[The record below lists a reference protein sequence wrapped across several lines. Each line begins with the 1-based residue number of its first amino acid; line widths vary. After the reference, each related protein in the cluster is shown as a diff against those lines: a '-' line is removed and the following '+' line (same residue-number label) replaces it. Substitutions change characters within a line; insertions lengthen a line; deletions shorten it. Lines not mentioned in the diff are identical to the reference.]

1 MKRLGLIDETE
12 IDRVLAATK
21 LFYIPEND
29 GYGVTLSVSEGRR
42 VWVIINDWLE
52 VMIIGGPASFTE
64 TYVLPIRLLESGSIQ
79 AHLGSKT
86 VELSAHNGSA
96 RFTGEQGFAELPL
109 LDRVELFSK
118 PTQDCTTTAIIRGYH
133 LGYLISLGT
142 AIPNG
147 VEEQEVS
154 ERVPPISKLK
164 FCSDSLEI
172 TSEFR
177 EIDAPRSHMNL
188 KAEISGITGQVAV
201 SRRSLRS
208 ITNLISQ
215 DDVGMMKISCDVK
228 NGQNLLIESDH
239 WKVII
244 RQRAS
249 GAGIYFDKI
258 VQTLN
263 ANKYK
268 HVIDDEGRICAT
280 IDGHSVELNLFDG
293 RLPVIRCTIEL
304 VSGVDKTWAL
314 LREIDQQNE
323 GRVCTKFFTRDD
335 SVVACLDIVCA
346 PPINFIDEL
355 NSLVEDSKMLGACL
369 AALGARGTQLDLFA

>member
-1 MKRLGLIDETE
+1 MKRLGLIDESE
-12 IDRVLAATK
+12 IDRVLAAAK

-29 GYGVTLSVSEGRR
+29 GYGVTLSVSNGRR
-42 VWVIINDWLE
+42 SWVIINDWLE
-52 VMIIGGPASFTE
+52 VMIIGGPAFFTE
-64 TYVLPIRLLESGSIQ
+64 TYVLPIRLIDNGSIQ
-79 AHLGSKT
+79 AHLGDKI
-86 VELSAHNGSA
+86 VELSIHNGSA
-96 RFTGEQGFAELPL
+96 RFTGEQGFTELPL

-118 PTQDCTTTAIIRGYH
+118 PNPSFTTTALIRGYH
-133 LGYLISLGT
+133 LGHLINLGT
-142 AIPNG
+142 AIPTG
-147 VEEQEVS
+147 VDEQEVS
-154 ERVPPISKLK
+154 ERVPPISRLK
-164 FCSDSLEI
+164 FCDDSLEV
-172 TSEFR
+172 TSDFK

-188 KAEISGITGQVAV
+188 RAEISGITGQVAV

-208 ITNLISQ
+208 ITNLIGQ
-215 DDVGMMKISCDVK
+215 DDVGMIKISCDVK
-228 NGQNLLIESDH
+228 NGKDMLLESDH
-239 WKVII
+239 WKVLL
-244 RQRAS
+244 RQRAT
-249 GAGIYFDKI
+249 GAGIYFEKI
-258 VQTLN
+258 IQALKN
-263 ANKYK
+263 NKCK
-268 HVIDDEGRICAT
+268 HVVDNDGRICAT
-280 IDGHSVELNLFDG
+280 IDGHAVELNLLDG